1 MLAIIGLGLW
11 NEKSMSL
18 EALEEAKKCDVLFA
32 EFYTS
37 SLLGTEIEK
46 IEWAIGKK
54 IKVLLREEVEKGKII
69 LEAAK
74 KLKVGFLVAGDALTA
89 TTHIE
94 MLLEAKKLG
103 IETKVLHGTSV
114 YTTAPGL
121 AGLQIYKFGRAASV
135 PFPQEKFKVFSP
147 YEILVQNKK
156 IGAHTLV
163 FLDLKDGK
171 FMTANEGMRILL
183 EIEKKKRKKVF
194 TEKTKVVV
202 VARAGSE
209 TPLVKYGSVKDLI
222 GFDFGSPMHVLI
234 VPARLHFKEGEFLET
249 LK

>member
-1 MLAIIGLGLW
+1 MLAIISLGLW

-37 SLLGTEIEK
+37 SLLGAEIEK

-54 IKVLLREEVEKGKII
+54 IKVLSRIEVEKGKII

-74 KLKVGFLVAGDALTA
+74 KLKVGFLVVGDALTA

-103 IETKVLHGTSV
+103 IETKVIHGASIHTA
-114 YTTAPGL
+114 APGL
-121 AGLQIYKFGRAASV
+121 AGLQIYKFGRVASV
-135 PFPQEKFKVFSP
+135 PFPQEKFKVESP

-163 FLDLKDGK
+163 FLDLKENK
-171 FMTANEGMRILL
+171 FMTANEAFKILL
-183 EIEKKKRKKVF
+183 GIEKGKKKKVF
-194 TEKTKVVV
+194 AENTKVVV

-209 TPLVKYGSVKDLI
+209 SPLVKYGSVKELLD
-222 GFDFGSPMHVLI
+222 FDFGSPMHVLI
-234 VPARLHFKEGEFLET
+234 VPGKLHFKEEEFLET